1 LGIPLT
7 GLISD
12 YLILAHGFANFM
24 VALDQKR
31 GICHIMT
38 YKPTSTFAQIIIVLL
53 LVCLPSFYTRAQTD
67 SSAGKGLNFNGSTQF
82 VDTRFRTHL
91 RKFTAECW
99 VKSPNA
105 PTFNQGKGPVHYEEN
120 FQFNWDHVA
129 PAAQAAVV
137 IRDSTGSWQAASF
150 GTLLG
155 STWYH
160 LAATY
165 DGDTLKAYVN
175 GRLITANGAPTGPP
189 KQEFNSLKIGK
200 HAKLSNPQYEFF
212 EGVVDEVRVWNVALP
227 ADSIRLHIHHPLRG
241 NEPGLVLYYQ
251 LNELQGDS
259 TLNLVSGRM
268 APLIS
273 RPQRQAVDIP
283 VAIGYSTLVNAADT
297 SQTYTFFGGELKA
310 KVDAPT
316 SLLMATRFDRVLQN
330 FIPPAGSRPR
340 PYIINYY
347 DGQNVNLTS
356 MTITEQQPRLAN
368 FGSLR
373 PGYWVVGHR
382 RQAFENMQNLT
393 SDSVLSYDSTA
404 GIYQFRNP
412 KWGQLILG
420 LSTASPVR
428 LPSVSARQNN
438 TIDLR
443 YDHQD
448 WVVVGNYGKLVVLD
462 QLGRV
467 MMTFKSSDPAA
478 GIMRMS
484 SDHLPIGLYH
494 LIATDLDGQVRTAQ
508 MAKW

>member
-1 LGIPLT
+1 
-7 GLISD
+7 
-12 YLILAHGFANFM
+12 
-24 VALDQKR
+24 
-31 GICHIMT
+31 MT
-38 YKPTSTFAQIIIVLL
+38 YKPTLTFARKIIMLL
-53 LVCLPSFYTRAQTD
+53 LACLSSFYTWAQTD
-67 SSAGKGLNFNGSTQF
+67 SSAGKGLYFNGSTQY
-82 VDTRFRTHL
+82 VDTRFRAHL
-91 RKFTAECW
+91 RKFTATCW

-120 FQFNWDHVA
+120 FQFNWDHVS

-155 STWYH
+155 ATWYH

-189 KQEFNSLKIGK
+189 KQELNSLKIGK

-241 NEPGLVLYYQ
+241 NEPSLVLYYQ

-259 TLNLVSGRM
+259 TLDLVSGRM
-268 APLIS
+268 APLIA
-273 RPQRQAVDIP
+273 RPARQLVDIP
-283 VAIGYSTLVNAADT
+283 VAKGYSTLVNAADT
-297 SQTYTFFGGELKA
+297 SQTYSFFGGELKA
-310 KVDAPT
+310 KVDTPT
-316 SLLMATRFDRVLQN
+316 FLLMATRFDRVLLN
-330 FIPPAGSRPR
+330 FIPPTGARPR

-356 MTITEQQPRLAN
+356 LTITEQQPRLASY
-368 FGSLR
+368 GSLR
-373 PGYWVVGHR
+373 PGNWVVGYR
-382 RQAFENMQNLT
+382 RQAFENIQNLP
-393 SDSVLSYDSTA
+393 SDSVVAYDSIA

-420 LSTASPVR
+420 LSTASPVL
-428 LPSVSARQNN
+428 LPGANRGQINA
-438 TIDLR
+438 IDLR

-462 QLGRV
+462 QLGRI
-467 MMTFKSSDPAA
+467 MMTFKPSDSAA
-478 GIMRMS
+478 GTMRLS

-494 LIATDLDGQVRTAQ
+494 LVATDLDGQVRTAQ